1 VNHKKLSFI
10 DARVLIDAS
19 RGDSEQSK
27 NAISVLDDP
36 SREFISS
43 LFVKL
48 EVLPKAVYNKKKH
61 EAEFYNAFFD
71 SVSLWADDLDLIVNM
86 ANQKAS
92 ARHLSDEEI
101 QYITWEMNARYYN
114 WGWLR
119 YNKVK
124 RLYPKW
130 FAKEALRLGPFY
142 AKRKAALALGLRTR
156 RDFFR
161 EDLES
166 GGEVCKRVS

>member
-1 VNHKKLSFI
+1 MNHKKLTFI
-10 DARVLIDAS
+10 DTGVLIAAS

-27 NAISVLDDP
+27 KAISVLDDP

-71 SVSLWADDLDLIVNM
+71 SVSLWADDLDLIVEM

-92 ARHLSDEEI
+92 EMGLAAMDSLHLAAAISAGAEELVTTERPSKPIFRTKDI
-101 QYITWEMNARYYN
+101 QVI
-114 WGWLR
+114 
-119 YNKVK
+119 
-124 RLYPKW
+124 
-130 FAKEALRLGPFY
+130 
-142 AKRKAALALGLRTR
+142 
-156 RDFFR
+156 
-161 EDLES
+161 S
-166 GGEVCKRVS
+166 IQI

>member
-1 VNHKKLSFI
+1 VNHKKLTFI
-10 DARVLIDAS
+10 DAGVLIAAS

-27 NAISVLDDP
+27 KAISVLDDP

-71 SVSLWADDLDLIVNM
+71 SVSLWADDLDLIVKM

-92 ARHLSDEEI
+92 EMGLAAMDSLHL
-101 QYITWEMNARYYN
+101 
-114 WGWLR
+114 
-119 YNKVK
+119 
-124 RLYPKW
+124 
-130 FAKEALRLGPFY
+130 
-142 AKRKAALALGLRTR
+142 AAAISAGA
-156 RDFFR
+156 
-161 EDLES
+161 EDLVTTERPS
-166 GGEVCKRVS
+166 KPIFRTKDIQVVSIQI

>member
-1 VNHKKLSFI
+1 MNHKKLTFI
-10 DARVLIDAS
+10 DAGVLIAAS

-27 NAISVLDDP
+27 KAISVLDDP

-71 SVSLWADDLDLIVNM
+71 SVSLWADDLDLIVKM

-92 ARHLSDEEI
+92 EMGLAAMDSLHLAAAISSGAEELVTTERPSKPIFRTKDI
-101 QYITWEMNARYYN
+101 Q
-114 WGWLR
+114 
-119 YNKVK
+119 V
-124 RLYPKW
+124 
-130 FAKEALRLGPFY
+130 
-142 AKRKAALALGLRTR
+142 
-156 RDFFR
+156 
-161 EDLES
+161 
-166 GGEVCKRVS
+166 VSIQI